1 MKLDITTRI
10 VQLHASLVK
19 EKTSLEQRL
28 AVINKALGSI
38 GGSVTSGASVSKATA
53 AIAAPKP
60 GKPGKPGKR
69 GGARRRLDNPMPLKK
84 AIIQVTKAKPL
95 TKEEILAAVLKLGYK
110 FTGPIPMNS
119 INVHLYTKGQFKKH
133 SGGRFSPM

>member
-1 MKLDITTRI
+1 MKQDITTRI

-19 EKTSLEQRL
+19 EKTALEQRL
-28 AVINKALGSI
+28 SIINQALGSI
-38 GGSVTSGASVSKATA
+38 GGSVNSGASVSKAA
-53 AIAAPKP
+53 VAIAAP
-60 GKPGKPGKR
+60 KPGKR

-84 AIIQVTKAKPL
+84 AMIQVSKGKPMTKD
-95 TKEEILAAVLKLGYK
+95 EILAAVQKLGYK

-133 SGGRFSPM
+133 PGGRFSPM

>member
-1 MKLDITTRI
+1 MKQDITTQI

-19 EKTSLEQRL
+19 EKTSLEHRL

-38 GGSVTSGASVSKATA
+38 GGSVSNGTSKSKAA
-53 AIAAPKP
+53 VAIVTLKPK
-60 GKPGKPGKR
+60 KRGKR

-95 TKEEILAAVLKLGYK
+95 TKEEILAAVQKLGYR
-110 FTGPIPMNS
+110 FTGPVPMNS

-133 SGGRFSPM
+133 SGGRFGPL

>member
-1 MKLDITTRI
+1 MKQDITTRI

-19 EKTSLEQRL
+19 EKASLEQRL
-28 AVINKALGSI
+28 AIINKTLRSI
-38 GGSVTSGASVSKATA
+38 GGSVNSGASVSKEDV
-53 AIAAPKP
+53 AIAAP
-60 GKPGKPGKR
+60 KPGKR

-95 TKEEILAAVLKLGYK
+95 TKDEILAAVLKLGYK
-110 FTGPIPMNS
+110 FTGPNPMNS

>member
-1 MKLDITTRI
+1 MKQDITTRI

-19 EKTSLEQRL
+19 EKASLEQRL
-28 AVINKALGSI
+28 AVINKALRSI
-38 GGSVTSGASVSKATA
+38 GGSVNSGVAVSKAA
-53 AIAAPKP
+53 VSPAAP
-60 GKPGKPGKR
+60 KPGKR

-84 AIIQVTKAKPL
+84 AIIQVTKARPL

-110 FTGPIPMNS
+110 FTGPVPMNS

-133 SGGRFSPM
+133 PGGRFSPM

>member
-1 MKLDITTRI
+1 MKQDIATRI

-28 AVINKALGSI
+28 AIINKALGSI
-38 GGSVTSGASVSKATA
+38 GGVATTASPVSKVSVAV
-53 AIAAPKP
+53 AAP
-60 GKPGKPGKR
+60 KPGKR

-84 AIIQVTKAKPL
+84 AIIHVSKAKPL
-95 TKEEILAAVLKLGYK
+95 TKDEILAAVLKLGYQ
-110 FTGPIPMNS
+110 FTGPNPMSS

>member
-1 MKLDITTRI
+1 MKQDITTRI

-19 EKTSLEQRL
+19 EKASLEQRL
-28 AVINKALGSI
+28 AVINKALRSI
-38 GGSVTSGASVSKATA
+38 GGSVNSGPAVSKAPV
-53 AIAAPKP
+53 AIAAP
-60 GKPGKPGKR
+60 KPGKR

-110 FTGPIPMNS
+110 FTGPVPMNS

-133 SGGRFSPM
+133 SGGRFSPL

>member
-1 MKLDITTRI
+1 MKQDITTRI

-19 EKTSLEQRL
+19 EKASLEQRL
-28 AVINKALGSI
+28 AVINKALRSI
-38 GGSVTSGASVSKATA
+38 GGSVNSGPSVSKAPV
-53 AIAAPKP
+53 AIAVP
-60 GKPGKPGKR
+60 KPGKR

-95 TKEEILAAVLKLGYK
+95 TKDEILAAVLKLGYK
-110 FTGPIPMNS
+110 FTGSNPMNS

-133 SGGRFSPM
+133 SGGRFSPL

>member
-1 MKLDITTRI
+1 MKQDIVTRI

-19 EKTSLEQRL
+19 EKTALEQRL
-28 AVINKALGSI
+28 AIINKALGSI
-38 GGSVTSGASVSKATA
+38 GGAVSSASPVTKVSVAVT
-53 AIAAPKP
+53 APKP
-60 GKPGKPGKR
+60 GKPRKPGKR
-69 GGARRRLDNPMPLKK
+69 GGARQRLDNPMPLKQ

-95 TKEEILAAVLKLGYK
+95 TKDEILAAVLKLGYK
-110 FTGPIPMNS
+110 FTGPNPMSS

>member
-1 MKLDITTRI
+1 MKQDITTRI

-19 EKTSLEQRL
+19 EKASLEQRL
-28 AVINKALGSI
+28 AVINKALRSI
-38 GGSVTSGASVSKATA
+38 GGSVNSGPSVGKAPV
-53 AIAAPKP
+53 AIAASKP
-60 GKPGKPGKR
+60 GKRGKR
-69 GGARRRLDNPMPLKK
+69 GGARRRLDNPMPLKQ

-110 FTGPIPMNS
+110 FTGPVPMNS

>member
-10 VQLHASLVK
+10 VQLHASLIK
-19 EKTSLEQRL
+19 EKAALEQRL
-28 AVINKALGSI
+28 ADINKALGSI
-38 GGSVTSGASVSKATA
+38 GGSLIAGTPVSKATV
-53 AIAAPKP
+53 AIVAR
-60 GKPGKPGKR
+60 KPGKR

>member
-1 MKLDITTRI
+1 MKHDIVTRI
-10 VQLHASLVK
+10 LQLHASLIK

-28 AVINKALGSI
+28 AIINKALGSI
-38 GGSVTSGASVSKATA
+38 GGVVSSGSPVSKVSV
-53 AIAAPKP
+53 AIATP
-60 GKPGKPGKR
+60 KPGKR

-84 AIIQVTKAKPL
+84 AIIQVTKPKPL

-110 FTGPIPMNS
+110 FTGPNPMSS

>member
-1 MKLDITTRI
+1 MKQDITTRI
-10 VQLHASLVK
+10 VQLHASLIK
-19 EKTSLEQRL
+19 EKASLEQRL
-28 AVINKALGSI
+28 TVINRALRSI
-38 GGSVTSGASVSKATA
+38 GGSFNSGASVSKADVS
-53 AIAAPKP
+53 IAAP
-60 GKPGKPGKR
+60 KPGKR

-95 TKEEILAAVLKLGYK
+95 TKDEILAAVLKLGYK

-133 SGGRFSPM
+133 SGGRFSPL

>member
-1 MKLDITTRI
+1 MKQDITTRI

-19 EKTSLEQRL
+19 EKASLEQRL
-28 AVINKALGSI
+28 TVINKALRSI
-38 GGSVTSGASVSKATA
+38 GGSVNSGVAVSKADVS
-53 AIAAPKP
+53 IAAP
-60 GKPGKPGKR
+60 KPGKPGKR

-95 TKEEILAAVLKLGYK
+95 TKDEILAAVLKLGYK

-133 SGGRFSPM
+133 AGGRFSPM

>member
-1 MKLDITTRI
+1 MKQDITTRI

-19 EKTSLEQRL
+19 EKASLEQRL
-28 AVINKALGSI
+28 AVINKALRSI
-38 GGSVTSGASVSKATA
+38 GGSVNSGPSVSKAPV
-53 AIAAPKP
+53 AIAAS
-60 GKPGKPGKR
+60 KPGKR
-69 GGARRRLDNPMPLKK
+69 GGARRRLDNPMPLKQ

-95 TKEEILAAVLKLGYK
+95 TKDEILAAVLKLGYK

-133 SGGRFSPM
+133 SGGRFSPL

>member
-1 MKLDITTRI
+1 MKQDITTRI
-10 VQLHASLVK
+10 VQLHASLIK
-19 EKTSLEQRL
+19 EKASLEQRL
-28 AVINKALGSI
+28 ADINKALGSI
-38 GGSVTSGASVSKATA
+38 GGSVNNGAAESKSSATV
-53 AIAAPKP
+53 AAP
-60 GKPGKPGKR
+60 KPGKPGKR

-84 AIIQVTKAKPL
+84 AILQVTKARPL
-95 TKEEILAAVLKLGYK
+95 TKDEILAAVLKLGYK

>member
-1 MKLDITTRI
+1 MKQDIATRI

-19 EKTSLEQRL
+19 EKASLEQRL
-28 AVINKALGSI
+28 SVINKALGSI
-38 GGSVTSGASVSKATA
+38 GGSVSSAASTSKATVAVA
-53 AIAAPKP
+53 ARKP
-60 GKPGKPGKR
+60 SKR
-69 GGARRRLDNPMPLKK
+69 GGARRRLENPMPLRK

-95 TKEEILAAVLKLGYK
+95 TKEEILAAVQKLGYR